1 MSADQQPLAGIL
13 SRPVNRRTAVAGTAS
28 ALVAGGAVAG
38 VSAQGATPDA
48 SAVATPEGAPGG
60 ILRVGVQGDPTELD
74 PHLVVLDAASLIT
87 DLVYEG
93 LVHEDPSLVPQ
104 PLLAES
110 WEISDDGKTYT
121 FALRPDVTFHNGRA
135 LVADDV
141 VYSFA
146 RVIDPETASPWVSY
160 TDTIDTVEA
169 PDDLTVVFTL
179 TSPDAS
185 FLAKLCR
192 RGLTIVP
199 QEEVEAN
206 GDLKQ
211 TMVGTGPFTFV
222 DYVPNSTLTLGKNE
236 QYWLEG
242 RPYLDGLEIQIIP
255 EDTARTTALVSDT
268 VDFIEAVPHKDVIT
282 VEESEDLALT
292 GDQATNLRWIV
303 FNVRHEPFTNKQLRQ
318 TIAKGIDRQQI
329 IDAAVFG
336 YGTPLYGM
344 YPSDY
349 WAGYEGEIPAPDP
362 DGAAEAISQAALP
375 EGFNP
380 GILTWG
386 EYDFLSNT
394 SVVVQEQLRK
404 MGISSE
410 IDPQENAIYLE
421 RYFSGDFDIA
431 VMGAGGYID
440 PNDFMQQSLGTD
452 GPSNAAGFSSEELDQ
467 LMAEGLLEQDREKRK
482 AIYQRCQ
489 EVIIDEAPW
498 IMLYTS
504 NTFEGMRANVRG
516 FTHSLSGSFHALRD
530 TWIEQ

>member
-1 MSADQQPLAGIL
+1 MSADQHSLASLL
-13 SRPVNRRTAVAGTAS
+13 SKQVNRRNAVAGTA
-28 ALVAGGAVAG
+28 AAFVAGGAVTG
-38 VSAQGATPDA
+38 VSAQGATPQA
-48 SAVATPEGAPGG
+48 SPEAIPEGVPGG
-60 ILRVGVQGDPTELD
+60 VLRVGVQGDPTELD
-74 PHLVVLDAASLIT
+74 PHLVVLDAASLVT

-93 LVHEDPSLVPQ
+93 LVHEDASLVPQ

-110 WEISDDGKTYT
+110 WEISADGLTYT
-121 FALRPDVTFHNGRA
+121 FALRQGVVFHNGRA
-135 LVADDV
+135 LIADDV
-141 VYSFA
+141 VYSFD
-146 RVIDPETASPWVSY
+146 RVMNPDTGSPWVSY
-160 TDTIDTVEA
+160 TDTIDTVDA
-169 PDDLTVVFTL
+169 PDDATVAFTL
-179 TSPDAS
+179 SSPDAS

-192 RGLTIVP
+192 RGLTVVP
-199 QEEVEAN
+199 KEEVEAN
-206 GDLKQ
+206 GDMKQ
-211 TMVGTGPFTFV
+211 VMVGTGPFTFTE
-222 DYVPNSTLTLGKNE
+222 YVPNSTLTLGRNE

-255 EDTARTTALVSDT
+255 EDTSRTTALVSDT

-282 VEESEDLALT
+282 LEASNDLALT
-292 GDQATNLRWIV
+292 GNQATNLRWIV
-303 FNVRHEPFTNKQLRQ
+303 FNVRKEPFNNKQIRQ
-318 TIAKGIDRQQI
+318 TIARGIDRQSI

-349 WAGYEGEIPAPDP
+349 WAGYEGEIPAADP
-362 DGAAEAISQAALP
+362 EGAAEAISEAALP
-375 EGFNP
+375 EKFNP

-404 MGISSE
+404 MGVSSE

-421 RYFSGDFDIA
+421 RYFGGDFDIA

-452 GPSNAAGFSSEELDQ
+452 GPTNAAGFSSDELDE
-467 LMAEGLLEQDREKRK
+467 LMAEGLLEQDQEKRK

-489 EVIIDEAPW
+489 EVIIEEAPW

-504 NTFEGMRANVRG
+504 NTFEGMRANVKG
-516 FTHSLSGSFHALRD
+516 FTHSLSGSFHALRE

>member
-1 MSADQQPLAGIL
+1 MSTQDFRESIESPRLDRRAFAGG
-13 SRPVNRRTAVAGTAS
+13 AA
-28 ALVAGGAVAG
+28 ALVAAGMLSG
-38 VSAQGATPDA
+38 VSAQEATPGA
-48 SAVATPEGAPGG
+48 SAVPEGTPGG
-60 ILRVGVQGDPTELD
+60 VLRVGVQGDPTELD

-93 LVHEDPSLVPQ
+93 LVHEDAALVPQ

-110 WEISDDGKTYT
+110 WDISDDGTTYT
-121 FALRPDVTFHNGRA
+121 FHLRSGVTFHNGRPM
-135 LVADDV
+135 VADDV
-141 VYSFA
+141 VYSIA
-146 RVIDPETASPWVSY
+146 RVMDPDTASPWVSY
-160 TDTIDTVEA
+160 TDTISDVQA
-169 PDDLTVVFTL
+169 PDDATVVFTL

-192 RGLTIVP
+192 RGLTVVP
-199 QEEVEAN
+199 QEEVEAH

-211 TMVGTGPFTFV
+211 VMVGTGPFIF
-222 DYVPNSTLTLGKNE
+222 DEYVPNSIVKLSKNG

-255 EDTARTTALVSDT
+255 DDTARTTALVSDT
-268 VDFIEAVPHKDVIT
+268 VDFIEQVPHKDIET
-282 VEESEDLALT
+282 LEASDDIALT

-303 FNVRHEPFTNKQLRQ
+303 FNVRKEPFNNKDFRR
-318 TIAKGIDRQQI
+318 AVASGIDRQPI
-329 IDAAVFG
+329 IDTAVFG

-349 WAGYEGEIPAPDP
+349 WAGYEGDIPAADP
-362 DGAAEAISQAALP
+362 DGAEEAIAQLALP
-375 EGFNP
+375 EGFKP

-394 SVVVQEQLRK
+394 SVVVQEQLRQI
-404 MGISSE
+404 GVTSE

-421 RYFSGDFDIA
+421 RYFGGDFDIA

-452 GPSNAAGFSSEELDQ
+452 GPSNAAGYSNPDLDD
-467 LMAEGLLEQDREKRK
+467 LMAEGLREDDLEARK
-482 AIYQRCQ
+482 EIYQRCQ
-489 EVIIDEAPW
+489 ELIIDDAPW

-504 NTFEGMRANVRG
+504 NTFEGMRANVKG
-516 FTHSLSGSFHALRD
+516 FVHSLSGSFHALRE
-530 TWIEQ
+530 TWIEQE